1 MEPADESIWPY
12 IHCGVCHYLFQRQRD
27 PSAPPSVPFW
37 LTECGHVVCNAH
49 LHPEKLCA
57 QCGAQNIEVVSL
69 QQQLDP
75 PMADWFRPVPHAL
88 DAIAQAAKFQLQMIS
103 TLLQAYKSKCLKQRQ
118 TIESLRS
125 ELEGYKQ
132 EMGSRDAVND
142 NGKRARYDTVP
153 STGQSSS
160 LLRSSPRAQTVH
172 PRHAPPPQV
181 HQYQQP
187 QPQQPPAQVYQQT
200 ASHQSNLPQRPE
212 SRFEQFAYA
221 PPAQQQGPPARSA
234 PIRVAQQAPGPSSWA
249 ASRPPPSRQ
258 QMPPPPSRQ
267 QMPPPPAPA
276 QTAARFR
283 PAATPAPYNATT
295 LGSGLRTP
303 SLGSRIAPIPA
314 NRQRFAPGGYRPAG

>member
-75 PMADWFRPVPHAL
+75 PMADWFRPLPYAL

-125 ELEGYKQ
+125 EIEGYKQ
-132 EMGSRDAVND
+132 EMGSRDPVND

-160 LLRSSPRAQTVH
+160 LLRSSPHHARAQTVH
-172 PRHAPPPQV
+172 PRNAPPPQV
-181 HQYQQP
+181 QQYQQP
-187 QPQQPPAQVYQQT
+187 QPQQPPAQVYQQP
-200 ASHQSNLPQRPE
+200 APHQSNLPQRPE

-234 PIRVAQQAPGPSSWA
+234 PIRVAQQAAGPSSWA
-249 ASRPPPSRQ
+249 TSR
-258 QMPPPPSRQ
+258 PPPSRQ

-276 QTAARFR
+276 PAAARFR
-283 PAATPAPYNATT
+283 PAVTPAPYNAT
-295 LGSGLRTP
+295 GLRTP
-303 SLGSRIAPIPA
+303 SLGSRIAATPRGSAPGPSA

>member
-1 MEPADESIWPY
+1 MEPEDESIWPY

-27 PSAPPSVPFW
+27 TSAPPSVPFW
-37 LTECGHVVCNAH
+37 LTECGHVVCNTH

-75 PMADWFRPVPHAL
+75 PMADWFRPLPYAL

-125 ELEGYKQ
+125 EIEGYKQ
-132 EMGSRDAVND
+132 EMGSRDPVND

-160 LLRSSPRAQTVH
+160 LLRCSPRAQTVH

-181 HQYQQP
+181 QQYQQP

-212 SRFEQFAYA
+212 SRFDSHMHHRHNNK
-221 PPAQQQGPPARSA
+221 ARLRALRLSA
-234 PIRVAQQAPGPSSWA
+234 SLSRLPDRPRGQRQDLRLR
-249 ASRPPPSRQ
+249 ASRCLHLLLQP
-258 QMPPPPSRQ
+258 
-267 QMPPPPAPA
+267 
-276 QTAARFR
+276 
-283 PAATPAPYNATT
+283 
-295 LGSGLRTP
+295 LRASALQPHPRRTM
-303 SLGSRIAPIPA
+303 R
-314 NRQRFAPGGYRPAG
+314 